1 MKNGEKQGFDPNDVT
16 AYLELIQSWRDDL
29 RDMATGA
36 LQMQGIEESER
47 YNLQRALDLLCS
59 IDELVKIIGERPY
72 AHAQAHALG
81 QLWGA
86 IGAAF
91 IIGSRGIENPLTQKI
106 LKDKAAQSAAQ
117 ARNARPSTR
126 DRDQINE
133 VVARHCAE
141 LWEKNAKRAGNKL
154 GTAKDILPGVNSDLA
169 KLGIKPLG
177 LDGLCKRIVLPL
189 KLAG

>member
-1 MKNGEKQGFDPNDVT
+1 MKNGEKKGFDVNDVS
-16 AYLELIQSWRDDL
+16 AYLGEIEKWRDDL

-47 YNLQRALDLLCS
+47 DNLKRAIDLLRS

-91 IIGSRGIENPLTQKI
+91 IIGSRGIDNPLTQKI
-106 LKDKAAQSAAQ
+106 LKDKSTKRVAGARSAKP
-117 ARNARPSTR
+117 RIKE
-126 DRDQINE
+126 RDQINA
-133 VVARHCAE
+133 VVARHCADRWAE
-141 LWEKNAKRAGNKL
+141 NPLRKKTKS
-154 GTAKDILPGVNSDLA
+154 GTARDILEVVNADLV
-169 KLGIKPLG
+169 KLRIKPLSEEAVR
-177 LDGLCKRIVLPL
+177 KRIAV
-189 KLAG
+189 